1 MSRIQDKFSELKAK
15 NQKALIA
22 YAMAG
27 YPSDK
32 ETISIVRGLVNGGA
46 DIIEIGL
53 PFSDPLADGP
63 VIQNASFKA
72 LQKGMNFER
81 FLNIVQKIRKE
92 TDIPLVLMTYANILY
107 NKGYDKFIPIIK
119 KAGID
124 GIILPD
130 MSMEESAQ
138 YLKVI
143 HKNNMDAIFLISPNT
158 SEDRI
163 RKIASISS
171 GFVYLVSVYGT
182 TGGTQQQ
189 FQQYTL
195 DAIKNAKKILGKKLP
210 LGVGFGVNNAE
221 QARSIL
227 QAGADAIIVA
237 SAFLRLVDKI
247 PQIKIQSKIASFAK
261 SLKKTTILE

>member
-130 MSMEESAQ
+130 MSMEESDQ

>member
-130 MSMEESAQ
+130 MSMEESDQ

-195 DAIKNAKKILGKKLP
+195 DAIKNAKKILDKKLP